1 MPDQRPRA
9 IVTKARRSSHDI
21 ASSFA
26 ASVRST
32 FLSTSPLAQEIVARD
47 LAVCSDDDDDDDGDN
62 GAANSS
68 SSFSNDDEANIGPVL
83 FTQPTD
89 GVAFGFRRPSIVLD
103 QGLRAGE
110 LAAAS
115 RHAREQSRQAERS
128 LLRDNHI
135 LPPKHDHS
143 RDSGLFSTVYR
154 RLFSTK
160 VPLDAYDD
168 GANGEDGPWPP
179 SRRQSETSPLLAGS
193 RAANETGG
201 TASEQDALLHDPSL
215 LNEQWEAAVASGK
228 IRTTWQREAKTIAVY
243 SRSLIVTFL
252 LQYSINIASVFAVGR
267 IGIVELGAV
276 TLGSM
281 SANIICYAPMQGLA
295 TSLDTLCAQAY
306 GSGHKHLVGLQLQRM
321 TYFLWV
327 LMLPIAVIF
336 WFGTDILL
344 RIVPEPE
351 SAELAGLYL
360 RVISFGIPGF
370 VAYEGGKRFVQ
381 AQGLFEATT
390 YVLLITAPLNIFLN
404 WLFVWHF
411 GWGFIGAPIA
421 VTLIQTLN
429 PVMLFAYVV
438 FINGSQCW
446 GGFTRRALTNWAPMV
461 RLALPGMIMV
471 EAEWLAFEI
480 LTLATSQFG
489 ADYLA
494 AQSILV
500 SLTSATFQ
508 IPFPVS
514 IAASTRI
521 ANLIGAKLVDAAK
534 TSAKVAVVAGFSIS
548 LFNTIMLFAF
558 RYQLPLLFTSDP
570 LVTSLVAELM
580 PLCAAMQIFDG
591 VACMAHGLLRGI
603 GRQSFG
609 GYANLLTYYLVAL
622 PISFGTAFGLGW
634 KLQGLWLGVTIGLVI
649 VSVVEYWYIY
659 VSDWNQSVRDA
670 ERRNAAG

>member
-9 IVTKARRSSHDI
+9 IASKPRRPSHDFT
-21 ASSFA
+21 SSFA

-47 LAVCSDDDDDDDGDN
+47 LAHCPDDDAGADGADSDADCASLPGDSDDN
-62 GAANSS
+62 V
-68 SSFSNDDEANIGPVL
+68 GPL
-83 FTQPTD
+83 LYTQPTD

-103 QGLRAGE
+103 QGLRTGE
-110 LAAAS
+110 LNAAS
-115 RHAREQSRQAERS
+115 RPAREQSRLAGRS

-135 LPPKHDHS
+135 LPPKHN
-143 RDSGLFSTVYR
+143 REQDSGFFSAVYR

-160 VPLDAYDD
+160 VPRDAYED
-168 GANGEDGPWPP
+168 GVDGDDGPWSS
-179 SRRQSETSPLLAGS
+179 SRRQSETSPLLAGGRNS
-193 RAANETGG
+193 ASGTG
-201 TASEQDALLHDPSL
+201 ASEQDALLHDPTL
-215 LNEQWEAAVASGK
+215 LSEQWDAAVASGK

-295 TSLDTLCAQAY
+295 TSLDTLCSQAY

-321 TYFLWV
+321 TYFLWI
-327 LMLPIAVIF
+327 LMLPIGAVF

-351 SAELAGLYL
+351 HAELAGLYL
-360 RVISFGIPGF
+360 RVITFGIPGF

-381 AQGLFEATT
+381 AQGLFQATT
-390 YVLLITAPLNIFLN
+390 YVLLITAPLNILLN
-404 WLFVWHF
+404 WLFVWHL
-411 GWGFIGAPIA
+411 GWGFVGAPIA
-421 VTLIQTLN
+421 AALIQTLN
-429 PVMLFAYVV
+429 PIMLLAYVV
-438 FINGSQCW
+438 FVDGLQCW
-446 GGFTRRALTNWAPMV
+446 GGFSRRALTNWAPMI

-471 EAEWLAFEI
+471 EAEFFAFEI

-500 SLTSATFQ
+500 TLTSTTFQ

-521 ANLIGAKLVDAAK
+521 ANLIGANLVDAAK
-534 TSAKVAVVAGFSIS
+534 TSAKVAVVAGATIS
-548 LFNTIMLFAF
+548 VMNMVLLFAF
-558 RYQLPLLFTSDP
+558 RNQLPLLFTSDARVSSIVVD
-570 LVTSLVAELM
+570 LV
-580 PLCAAMQIFDG
+580 PLCALMQVFDG

-603 GRQSFG
+603 GKQSFG
-609 GYANLLTYYLVAL
+609 GYANLMAYYVVAL
-622 PISFGTAFGLGW
+622 PVSFGTAFGLGW
-634 KLQGLWLGVTIGLVI
+634 KLQGLWMGVTIGLII
-649 VSVVEYWYIY
+649 VAAVEYWFVY
-659 VSDWNQSVRDA
+659 VFDWNLSVRDA